1 MKKFLIVLSIVFVCG
16 IITADIFTGRLLN
29 TEIILSM
36 DMLKKYAY
44 SELFFNDVI
53 WNLMYERLKQYICIL
68 LCGITPLK
76 NYISIILVGI
86 LLFCFGFF
94 TMSCILAIGFVGVLI
109 GIASIIPHGFLYYV
123 SYHLMSQQSRVYSYQ
138 QTGKIPQKIIT
149 YILAIMFFITGCVI
163 ECVIGV
169 HFIPWLIRV
178 SLI

>member
-1 MKKFLIVLSIVFVCG
+1 MKKFLIVLSIVFICG
-16 IITADIFTGRLLN
+16 IITADIFTGHLLN

-36 DMLKKYAY
+36 DILKKYAY

-53 WNLMYERLKQYICIL
+53 WNLTYERLKQYICIL
-68 LCGITPLK
+68 LCGITPLR
-76 NYISIILVGI
+76 NYVSIILVGI

-109 GIASIIPHGFLYYV
+109 GIASIIPHGVLYFI
-123 SYHLMSQQSRVYSYQ
+123 SYHLMSQQRRVYSYQ

-149 YILAIMFFITGCVI
+149 YILAIMFFVTGCVI

-169 HFIPWLIRV
+169 HFIPWLIRL